1 MKKTEERRQKYKP
14 NKAHLYGEQMM
25 LISPMRDITEMVWV
39 STLKKS
45 YVKKMSG
52 EGTKEHSQLYTI

>member
-25 LISPMRDITEMVWV
+25 LISPMRDITEMV
-39 STLKKS
+39 
-45 YVKKMSG
+45 
-52 EGTKEHSQLYTI
+52 